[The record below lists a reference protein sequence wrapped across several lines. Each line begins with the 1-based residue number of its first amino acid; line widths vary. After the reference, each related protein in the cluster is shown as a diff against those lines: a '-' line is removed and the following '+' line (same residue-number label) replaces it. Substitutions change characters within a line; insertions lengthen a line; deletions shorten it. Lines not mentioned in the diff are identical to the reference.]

1 MNKKLVIAI
10 MPWFF
15 AAIGYK
21 ATAQDVPPPPPPPA
35 PPASETQEVI
45 IRKKGDK
52 DTKVTI
58 EFKDDKVL
66 INGKPMIEFKDESV
80 TVNNRTYHFK
90 QMEKDFEKFGRDMEG
105 FGKEMEL
112 AFGGQNFKG
121 EMISSGTF
129 LGVVTEKDNAGVK
142 IVEVVKESAA
152 EKAGLKAGD
161 IITKIDDKKVA
172 TPSEL
177 SDLIS
182 DYKPK
187 KEIKI
192 YYKRDG
198 KDKTAKAT
206 LLERKVPTARS
217 FSFSAPDKVVRGYA
231 MPKVR
236 TPNVDVELFRENA
249 ELGRIY
255 NMSSRPRLGLKIQDL
270 EEGAGVKVLE
280 VEEGS
285 AAEKAGIKKDDVI
298 TEVGGVAVKNTDE
311 AREQLRQNESKS
323 SYSVSAKRNNNVMK
337 FEVKIPKKL
346 KTANL

>member
-1 MNKKLVIAI
+1 
-10 MPWFF
+10 
-15 AAIGYK
+15 
-21 ATAQDVPPPPPPPA
+21 
-35 PPASETQEVI
+35 
-45 IRKKGDK
+45 
-52 DTKVTI
+52 
-58 EFKDDKVL
+58 
-66 INGKPMIEFKDESV
+66 
-80 TVNNRTYHFK
+80 
-90 QMEKDFEKFGRDMEG
+90 
-105 FGKEMEL
+105 
-112 AFGGQNFKG
+112 
-121 EMISSGTF
+121 
-129 LGVVTEKDNAGVK
+129 
-142 IVEVVKESAA
+142 
-152 EKAGLKAGD
+152 
-161 IITKIDDKKVA
+161 
-172 TPSEL
+172 
-177 SDLIS
+177 
-182 DYKPK
+182 
-187 KEIKI
+187 
-192 YYKRDG
+192 
-198 KDKTAKAT
+198 
-206 LLERKVPTARS
+206 
-217 FSFSAPDKVVRGYA
+217 

>member
-1 MNKKLVIAI
+1 MKKLVIAI

-15 AAIGYK
+15 AIIGYK
-21 ATAQDVPPPPPPPA
+21 TTAQDLPAPPPPPPA
-35 PPASETQEVI
+35 SEVQEIV
-45 IRKKGDK
+45 IRKKGEK
-52 DTKVTI
+52 DSKVTI

-66 INGKPMIEFKDESV
+66 INGKPMIEFKDDAV

-105 FGKEMEL
+105 FGREMEL
-112 AFGGQNFKG
+112 AFSGENFNGKMLAG
-121 EMISSGTF
+121 GTF

-142 IVEVVKESAA
+142 IIEVVKESAA
-152 EKAGLKAGD
+152 EKAGLQAGD
-161 IITKIDDKKVA
+161 IITKIEDKKIT

-187 KEIKI
+187 KEVKI

-198 KDKTAKAT
+198 KDKTTKAT
-206 LLERKVPTARS
+206 LLERKTPTARS
-217 FSFSAPDKVVRGYA
+217 FSFSGPDKAVRGYA
-231 MPKVR
+231 VPKLR
-236 TPNVDVELFRENA
+236 PDVQLFNRENA
-249 ELGRIY
+249 ELGRMY
-255 NMSSRPRLGLKIQDL
+255 NFNARPRLGLKIQDL
-270 EEGAGVKVLE
+270 EEGSGVKVLE

-285 AAEKAGIKKDDVI
+285 AAEKAGLKKDDVI

-311 AREQLRQNESKS
+311 AREQLHQNESKS
-323 SYSVSAKRNNNVMK
+323 SYTVAAKRNNNVMK

-346 KTANL
+346 KTATL